1 MQADALRVDDP
12 ESQLGPLADVLR
24 RQCARR
30 HDRRDSI
37 HVALH
42 PDRKKR
48 FPGSNS
54 IPWIFAAKT
63 TASGLIALL
72 VAFSFN
78 LDEPY
83 WRWPGVAKIARL
95 SVSAIPHLFGKLLD
109 CKLLAAYWRRQSDD
123 CQSGF
128 PGTNPNQLV
137 KLVVTS
143 SDQRLDPRFPSRARV
158 FGQCVELIVVQTGI
172 VTQPAAAVAA
182 VAGSPIGNYIGGNLP
197 SILFR
202 GHQWNCHRWI
212 ERNVAPP
219 A

>member
-12 ESQLGPLADVLR
+12 ELQLGPLPDVRR
-24 RQCARR
+24 RQRARR

-42 PDRKKR
+42 PNRKKP

-109 CKLLAAYWRRQSDD
+109 CKLLPAYWRRQSDD
-123 CQSGF
+123 CQVRLSGNK
-128 PGTNPNQLV
+128 PKP
-137 KLVVTS
+137 
-143 SDQRLDPRFPSRARV
+143 
-158 FGQCVELIVVQTGI
+158 TGK
-172 VTQPAAAVAA
+172 A
-182 VAGSPIGNYIGGNLP
+182 GGN
-197 SILFR
+197 
-202 GHQWNCHRWI
+202 
-212 ERNVAPP
+212 V
-219 A
+219 

>member
-12 ESQLGPLADVLR
+12 ESQLGPLPNVRR

-30 HDRRDSI
+30 HGRRDSI

-42 PDRKKR
+42 PNRKKP
-48 FPGSNS
+48 FPESNS

-83 WRWPGVAKIARL
+83 WRWSGVAKIARL
-95 SVSAIPHLFGKLLD
+95 SVSAIPHLSGKLLD

-143 SDQRLDPRFPSRARV
+143 S
-158 FGQCVELIVVQTGI
+158 G
-172 VTQPAAAVAA
+172 
-182 VAGSPIGNYIGGNLP
+182 
-197 SILFR
+197 
-202 GHQWNCHRWI
+202 
-212 ERNVAPP
+212 
-219 A
+219 